1 MDNLLNFKQ
10 KIVKRKRKPQPAGS
24 MIWNSKPVNGRVSSV
39 HKKQIKKKTSSTA
52 RFKIKRNSLILP
64 KQLISHIRIK
74 SREKQDINERRK
86 KKITLKVKYLFTSGT
101 AFLIVFGFILS
112 SSISSASVNPADT
125 VLFQKDISLEDS
137 LRTSFLIDGEGQKN
151 TEKIDLSILK
161 GLKIIKYTV
170 QDGDSLSKIA
180 AKHNVSMGTIISF
193 NKIKNAKKLYKGTVL
208 SIPHSDGIMYEVKRG
223 DSLSRIAGKYD
234 ISFNRLLDMNDLE
247 SSLIRTGQKLFIPDA
262 SISSFELKKTLGE
275 LFIFPVT
282 GRITSPFG
290 YRNDPF
296 TGRKSMHY
304 GVDIANKKGTHVKAT
319 LDGTVLKCGS
329 SFIYGK
335 YIIIRHPGGY
345 QSLYAHLNKYLVRRG
360 QNVSQGQIIAE
371 LGSTGRSTG
380 PHLHFSIYKN
390 QKPVD
395 PLKQLSL

>member
-1 MDNLLNFKQ
+1 MRDG
-10 KIVKRKRKPQPAGS
+10 GS
-24 MIWNSKPVNGRVSSV
+24 
-39 HKKQIKKKTSSTA
+39 
-52 RFKIKRNSLILP
+52 
-64 KQLISHIRIK
+64 
-74 SREKQDINERRK
+74 
-86 KKITLKVKYLFTSGT
+86 
-101 AFLIVFGFILS
+101 
-112 SSISSASVNPADT
+112 
-125 VLFQKDISLEDS
+125 
-137 LRTSFLIDGEGQKN
+137 QKN

-161 GLKIIKYTV
+161 GFKISKYTV
-170 QDGDSLSKIA
+170 QNGDSLSKIA
-180 AKHNVSMGTIISF
+180 SKHNVSMGTIISF
-193 NKIKNAKKLYKGTVL
+193 NKIKNAKKLYKGTEL
-208 SIPHSDGIMYEVKRG
+208 SIPQSDGIMYEVKKG

-275 LFIFPVT
+275 LFLFPVK

-304 GVDIANKKGTHVKAT
+304 GIDIANRKGTAVKAT
-319 LDGTVLKCGS
+319 LDGKVLKCGRS
-329 SFIYGK
+329 LVYGK
-335 YIIIRHPGGY
+335 YIIIKHPGGY
-345 QSLYAHLNKYLVRRG
+345 QSLYAHLNKNLVRKG
-360 QNVSQGQIIAE
+360 QNISQGEIIAE

-395 PLKQLSL
+395 PLKQLSM